1 MHHPDNNNLGKTR
14 LLVLIFGTI
23 LATTCCVGC
32 GTTINRV
39 ATEQLLLSDAVD
51 GAVNQINFSHFKG
64 HRCYLDTNYLRQ
76 NTNTG
81 IVNSE
86 YIVSS
91 LRQQIV
97 TAGALLQEARTDAD
111 IVIEPRIG
119 ALGTDGH
126 EIVYGVPQGGSLAGA
141 ASALTNTPIPLPAI
155 PEIAFGKNDS
165 QSGIAKISVFA
176 YERVS
181 RQPIWQSGIAKA
193 ETTSDNTWVLGAG
206 PFQKGSVYEGLRF
219 AGRKI
224 PNELGILPEGHQ
236 ASNYELERYF
246 HHTEEPVAS
255 FIPPV
260 PVSVSKDDAVR
271 QVKHEEEITTPPN
284 SQATGPLQPME

>member
-111 IVIEPRIG
+111 IVIEPRI
-119 ALGTDGH
+119 L
-126 EIVYGVPQGGSLAGA
+126 SL
-141 ASALTNTPIPLPAI
+141 IH
-155 PEIAFGKNDS
+155 
-165 QSGIAKISVFA
+165 IS
-176 YERVS
+176 
-181 RQPIWQSGIAKA
+181 
-193 ETTSDNTWVLGAG
+193 
-206 PFQKGSVYEGLRF
+206 
-219 AGRKI
+219 
-224 PNELGILPEGHQ
+224 
-236 ASNYELERYF
+236 
-246 HHTEEPVAS
+246 EPTR
-255 FIPPV
+255 PY
-260 PVSVSKDDAVR
+260 
-271 QVKHEEEITTPPN
+271 
-284 SQATGPLQPME
+284 